1 MINIGILAL
10 TIIAAITATGFAIT
24 LFRNPANRS
33 RSVFT
38 KYLVINAFAAA
49 GIAFSIH
56 NALPDTKPD
65 PLENY
70 LPTEWR
76 HRTELVGG
84 TAQWADHFTAEQ
96 DEAARAKSQVLQAIQ
111 TNTVVDA
118 YVTVHEGDVDA
129 LKRTLEHQIAI
140 SGGHVAPTKY
150 SEVSATIPASYLPC
164 LEKIAALHP
173 SKETTVGY
181 QRFVLSAVSDRTP
194 CPYRNGDAVNR
205 TVRIKI
211 DQKPVG
217 LMFDED
223 AAAISVLLFYFII
236 PLHFFLLVMVEMYSG
251 TESSIGSA

>member
-1 MINIGILAL
+1 MIYIILGILAF

-129 LKRTLEHQIAI
+129 LKRTLEHQITI
-140 SGGHVAPTKY
+140 SG
-150 SEVSATIPASYLPC
+150 SRCPASTIFAGWRQSVLPVH
-164 LEKIAALHP
+164 LLGLAPLLG
-173 SKETTVGY
+173 SVGP
-181 QRFVLSAVSDRTP
+181 VA
-194 CPYRNGDAVNR
+194 GDVKLQDDGVVHDPVNR
-205 TVRIKI
+205 RGGGHGVGKDALPLRE
-211 DQKPVG
+211 DQV
-217 LMFDED
+217 
-223 AAAISVLLFYFII
+223 
-236 PLHFFLLVMVEMYSG
+236 
-251 TESSIGSA
+251 

>member
-1 MINIGILAL
+1 MIYL
-10 TIIAAITATGFAIT
+10 TFAFAIIVGITAAGFAIA

-33 RSVFT
+33 KSVFT
-38 KYLVINAFAAA
+38 IYLVINAFAAA
-49 GIAFSIH
+49 GVAFSIH

-84 TAQWADHFTAEQ
+84 AAQWADHFTAEQ
-96 DEAARAKSQVLQAIQ
+96 DEAARAKSQVLQVIQ

-129 LKRTLEHQIAI
+129 LKRTLEHQITI
-140 SGGHVAPTKY
+140 SGGHVAPTRY

-164 LEKIAALHP
+164 LGKIAALQP

-181 QRFVLSAVSDRTP
+181 RQFVLSAVSDRTP

-205 TVRIKI
+205 TMRIEI
-211 DQKPVG
+211 NQKPVG
-217 LMFDED
+217 LMLDED
-223 AAAISVLLFYFII
+223 AAEASALLFVFII
-236 PLHFFLLVMVEMYSG
+236 PLYVLMMATMYSR
-251 TESSIGSA
+251 TETSDGSA

>member
-1 MINIGILAL
+1 MVSFLL
-10 TIIAAITATGFAIT
+10 DQFFYTTSWDST
-24 LFRNPANRS
+24 
-33 RSVFT
+33 
-38 KYLVINAFAAA
+38 
-49 GIAFSIH
+49 
-56 NALPDTKPD
+56 
-65 PLENY
+65 
-70 LPTEWR
+70 
-76 HRTELVGG
+76 
-84 TAQWADHFTAEQ
+84 
-96 DEAARAKSQVLQAIQ
+96 QAVQ

-129 LKRTLEHQIAI
+129 LKRTLEHQITI
-140 SGGHVAPTKY
+140 SGGHVAPTRY

-194 CPYRNGDAVNR
+194 CPYR
-205 TVRIKI
+205 TVRIEI

-217 LMFDED
+217 LMLDED
-223 AAAISVLLFYFII
+223 AAAISVLLFFFII

>member
-1 MINIGILAL
+1 MDG
-10 TIIAAITATGFAIT
+10 T
-24 LFRNPANRS
+24 
-33 RSVFT
+33 
-38 KYLVINAFAAA
+38 
-49 GIAFSIH
+49 
-56 NALPDTKPD
+56 
-65 PLENY
+65 
-70 LPTEWR
+70 
-76 HRTELVGG
+76 

-96 DEAARAKSQVLQAIQ
+96 DEAARAKSQILQAVQ

-129 LKRTLEHQIAI
+129 LKRTLEHQITI
-140 SGGHVAPTKY
+140 SGGHVAPTRY

-205 TVRIKI
+205 TVRIEI

-217 LMFDED
+217 LMLDED
-223 AAAISVLLFYFII
+223 AAAISVLLFFFII
-236 PLHFFLLVMVEMYSG
+236 PLHFFLLVMVEMYSEPVYDLFRISTVKASTTICRLVLSFLSQFFQSRRHFSSQAKDRSTTHRFG
-251 TESSIGSA
+251 STTKVCSSLRFTTSTEAPNRLCTAVAKGFPV